1 MSVVAPNISLAT
13 EEGEAMN
20 RRQRVMSIGT
30 ALGLIALTAYAPAW
44 RLLAQSPP
52 VALRGH
58 VSSDTEP
65 AMEGVIVTA
74 KDSGATIATSV
85 VTDARGDFQFM
96 ASQLV
101 PGSYALRIRAAG
113 YDLTGPST
121 VTVAA
126 GKAAVADL
134 ALEKTKNLTAQ
145 LTNAEWLASFPGTDA
160 QKADIRGCAHCHSL
174 ELITRSRHTAAEF
187 VKVVERMS
195 GYPPLAF
202 PLKPQ
207 RTPSPRIG
215 GGEVSRERQ
224 LQSWQRQ
231 ADYLATLNLS
241 GGNGLTYA
249 LKTEPRPKGAAT
261 RVIYTTYDLP
271 KPTRQPHDVIVDSQ
285 GFVWYASFGEQI
297 LGKLD
302 PRTGTVTEYEI
313 PILKP
318 DAPTGILGMR
328 FDRDE
333 NPWLAMQF
341 QGGIAKFDRHTEKF
355 QTWRLPPELNGPH
368 VQVNQVS
375 PERSHIDGK
384 VWLQDAGT
392 YTVMRLDIATGTF
405 ERFEPYKI
413 PRPNVYDVIPDSHN
427 NGFFLTMGAEEVGR
441 IDAKTGQIQIFKTPT
456 KGSGPRRGMMDD
468 QDRLWFGENRSDKI
482 GMFDT
487 KTQAFREWAPTP
499 GGWPYDVTIDKNGEV
514 WSGGEYNDRIVRL
527 NPQTGTFTEY
537 LMPGHTNVRRVW
549 VDNKTTPVTFWVG
562 SNHAASIVR
571 LEPLE
576 SRVAGR

>member
-1 MSVVAPNISLAT
+1 MSPRRLLWMFVA
-13 EEGEAMN
+13 
-20 RRQRVMSIGT
+20 
-30 ALGLIALTAYAPAW
+30 ALGAPAV
-44 RLLAQSPP
+44 LMQPLGSHLHAQNTSP

-58 VSSDTEP
+58 VSSAEERS
-65 AMEGVIVTA
+65 MEGVVVTA
-74 KDSGATIATSV
+74 KKNGSTIATSV
-85 VTDARGDFQFM
+85 VTNASGEFQFP
-96 ASQLV
+96 AARLE
-101 PGSYALRIRAAG
+101 PGSYTLRIRAVG
-113 YDLTGPST
+113 YDLASGGS
-121 VTVAA
+121 VAIES
-126 GKAAVADL
+126 GRTTVADL
-134 ALEKTKNLTAQ
+134 TLDKTKNLTTQ
-145 LTNAEWLASFPGTDA
+145 LTNAEWLASFPGTEA

-174 ELITRSRHTAAEF
+174 ELITRSRHTADEF
-187 VKVVERMS
+187 VKIVERMS

-202 PLKPQ
+202 PLMPQ

-215 GGEVSRERQ
+215 GGEIPRDQR
-224 LQSWQRQ
+224 LQIWQRQ
-231 ADYLATLNLS
+231 AEYLATLNVS

-249 LKTEPRPKGAAT
+249 LKTEPRPTGAAT
-261 RVIYTTYDLP
+261 HVVYTTYDLP

-285 GFVWYASFGEQI
+285 GVVWYASFGEQI

-302 PRTGTVTEYEI
+302 PRTGKVTEFEI
-313 PILKP
+313 PTLKP
-318 DAPTGILGMR
+318 GAPMGILGMR
-328 FDRDE
+328 FDHDE

-341 QGGIAKFDRHTEKF
+341 QAGIAKFDRKTETF
-355 QTWRLPPELNGPH
+355 QTWSLPPELNGPH

-375 PERSHIDGK
+375 PERAYIDGK

-392 YTVMRLDIATGTF
+392 YTVMRLDIATGKF

-413 PRPNVYDVIPDSHN
+413 PRPNVYDVIPDSRN
-427 NGFFLTMGAEEVGR
+427 NGYFLTMGAEEVGR
-441 IDAKTGQIQIFKTPT
+441 IDAKTGQMQIFKTPT

-487 KTQAFREWAPTP
+487 KTQSFREWAPTP

-527 NPQTGTFTEY
+527 DPKTGSFTEY

-562 SNHAASIVR
+562 SNHTASIVK

-576 SRVAGR
+576 VRLKPDTTTDK

>member
-1 MSVVAPNISLAT
+1 MNSRRLLWMFVAGLGA
-13 EEGEAMN
+13 
-20 RRQRVMSIGT
+20 T
-30 ALGLIALTAYAPAW
+30 ALQMQPVGS
-44 RLLAQSPP
+44 RLHAQGTSA

-58 VSSDTEP
+58 VSSAEEP
-65 AMEGVIVTA
+65 SMEGVVVTA
-74 KDSGATIATSV
+74 KKNGSTIATSV
-85 VTDARGDFQFM
+85 VTNASGDFQFP
-96 ASQLV
+96 AARLE
-101 PGSYALRIRAAG
+101 PGSYTVRVRAVG
-113 YDLTGPST
+113 YDLASGASVAIEPGHT
-121 VTVAA
+121 TVANLTLD
-126 GKAAVADL
+126 KA
-134 ALEKTKNLTAQ
+134 KNLTTQ
-145 LTNAEWLASFPGTDA
+145 LTNAEWLASFPGTEA

-174 ELITRSRHTAAEF
+174 ELITRSRHTSDEF
-187 VKVVERMS
+187 VKIVERMS

-202 PLKPQ
+202 PLMPQ

-215 GGEVSRERQ
+215 GGEIPRDRQ
-224 LQSWQRQ
+224 LQIWQRQ
-231 ADYLATLNLS
+231 AEYLATLNLS
-241 GGNGLTYA
+241 GGNGLTYP
-249 LKTEPRPKGAAT
+249 LKTEPRPTGAAT
-261 RVIYTTYDLP
+261 HVVYTTYDLP

-285 GFVWYASFGEQI
+285 GIVWYASFGEQI

-302 PRTGTVTEYEI
+302 PRTGKVTEYEI

-318 DAPTGILGMR
+318 GAPMGILGMR
-328 FDRDE
+328 FDHDE

-341 QGGIAKFDRHTEKF
+341 QAGIAKFDRKTETF
-355 QTWRLPPELNGPH
+355 QTWSLPPELNGPH

-375 PERSHIDGK
+375 PERAYIDGK

-392 YTVMRLDIATGTF
+392 YTLMRLDVATGKF

-413 PRPNVYDVIPDSHN
+413 PRPNVYDIIPDSRN
-427 NGFFLTMGAEEVGR
+427 NGYFLTMGAEEVGR
-441 IDAKTGQIQIFKTPT
+441 IDAKTGQMQIFKTPT

-468 QDRLWFGENRSDKI
+468 PDRLRFGENRSDKI

-487 KTQAFREWAPTP
+487 KTQSFREWAPTP

-527 NPQTGTFTEY
+527 DPKTGSFTEY

-562 SNHAASIVR
+562 SNHTASIVK

-576 SRVAGR
+576 VRLKPDTTTDK

>member
-1 MSVVAPNISLAT
+1 MT
-13 EEGEAMN
+13 
-20 RRQRVMSIGT
+20 RHF
-30 ALGLIALTAYAPAW
+30 ALGLVAAGLGAGALLTQP
-44 RLLAQSPP
+44 LGPGVLAQGTPA

-58 VSSDTEP
+58 VASADERT
-65 AMEGVIVTA
+65 MEGVIVTA
-74 KDSGATIATSV
+74 KKAGATIATSV
-85 VTDARGDFQFM
+85 VTDARGEFQFS
-96 ASQLV
+96 AARLE
-101 PGSYALRIRAAG
+101 PGSYSLRIRAAG
-113 YDLTGPST
+113 YDLSGAGT
-121 VTVAA
+121 VTIEP
-126 GKAAVADL
+126 GRTAVSDL
-134 ALEKTKNLTAQ
+134 TLEKTKNLSAQ

-160 QKADIRGCAHCHSL
+160 QKGEIRGCAHCHSL

-202 PLKPQ
+202 PLMVQ

-224 LQSWQRQ
+224 LQNWQRQ
-231 ADYLATLNLS
+231 ADYLATLNSS
-241 GGNGLTYA
+241 GGNGLTYS
-249 LKTEPRPKGAAT
+249 LKTEPRPTGAAT
-261 RVIYTTYDLP
+261 RIVYTTYDLP

-285 GFVWYASFGEQI
+285 GLVWYASFGEQI

-302 PRTGTVTEYEI
+302 PRTGKVTEYEI

-318 DAPTGILGMR
+318 NAPTGILGMR

-341 QGGIAKFDRHTEKF
+341 QGGIAKFDRKTEKF
-355 QTWRLPPELNGPH
+355 QTWSLPPELNGPH

-375 PERSHIDGK
+375 PERSYVDGK

-392 YTVMRLDIATGTF
+392 YTVMRLDIATGKF

-413 PRPNVYDVIPDSHN
+413 PRPNVYDVIPDSKN
-427 NGFFLTMGAEEVGR
+427 NGYFLTMGAEEVGR
-441 IDAKTGQIQIFKTPT
+441 IDATTGQMEIFKTPT
-456 KGSGPRRGMMDD
+456 KNSGPRRGMMDS

-487 KTQAFREWAPTP
+487 RTKSFREWTPTP
-499 GGWPYDVTIDKNGEV
+499 GGWPYDVTVDKNGQV
-514 WSGGEYNDRIVRL
+514 WAGGEYNDRIVRL
-527 NPQTGTFTEY
+527 DPATGTFVEY

-562 SNHAASIVR
+562 SNHAASVVK

-576 SRVAGR
+576 ANVTSSTGR

>member
-1 MSVVAPNISLAT
+1 MNPRRLLLLFVTGLGGSALLA
-13 EEGEAMN
+13 
-20 RRQRVMSIGT
+20 QP
-30 ALGLIALTAYAPAW
+30 LGS

-52 VALRGH
+52 AVALRGH
-58 VSSDTEP
+58 VGSADERS
-65 AMEGVIVTA
+65 MEGVIVTA
-74 KDSGATIATSV
+74 RKTAATIATSV
-85 VTDARGDFQFM
+85 VTNASGEFQFP
-96 ASQLV
+96 AAKLE
-101 PGSYALRIRAAG
+101 PGSYALGIRAVG
-113 YDLTGPST
+113 YDLTGGAT
-121 VTVAA
+121 VTIES
-126 GKAAVADL
+126 GKTSTIVL
-134 ALEKTKNLTAQ
+134 ALEKTQNLTAQ

-174 ELITRSRHTAAEF
+174 ELITRSRHNAAEF

-202 PLKPQ
+202 PLMPQ
-207 RTPSPRIG
+207 RTLSPRIG
-215 GGEVSRERQ
+215 GGEISRDRQ
-224 LQSWQRQ
+224 IQNWQRQ
-231 ADYLATLNLS
+231 ADYLETLNLS
-241 GGNGLTYA
+241 GGNGLTYS
-249 LKTEPRPKGAAT
+249 LKTEPRPSGAAT

-271 KPTRQPHDVIVDSQ
+271 KATRQPHDVIVDSQ
-285 GFVWYASFGEQI
+285 GLVWYASFGEQI

-302 PRTGTVTEYEI
+302 PRTGKVTEYEI

-318 DAPTGILGMR
+318 GAPTGILGMR

-341 QGGIAKFDRHTEKF
+341 QGGIAKFDRKTETF
-355 QTWRLPPELNGPH
+355 QTWSLPPELNGPH

-375 PERSHIDGK
+375 PERSYVDGK

-392 YTVMRLDIATGTF
+392 YNVMRLDIATGKF
-405 ERFEPYKI
+405 ELFEPYKI
-413 PRPNVYDVIPDSHN
+413 PRPNVYDVIPDSKN
-427 NGFFLTMGAEEVGR
+427 NGYFLTMGAEEVGR

-487 KTQAFREWAPTP
+487 KSQSFREWAPTP
-499 GGWPYDVTIDKNGEV
+499 GGWPYDVTIDKNGDV

-527 NPQTGTFTEY
+527 DPKTGTFTEY

-549 VDNKTTPVTFWVG
+549 VDNKATPVTFWVG
-562 SNHAASIVR
+562 SNHAASIVK

-576 SRVAGR
+576 AISTNATGRQ

>member
-1 MSVVAPNISLAT
+1 MLVVGVGATAVLTQSVGSH
-13 EEGEAMN
+13 
-20 RRQRVMSIGT
+20 
-30 ALGLIALTAYAPAW
+30 
-44 RLLAQSPP
+44 LLAQSTSP

-58 VSSDTEP
+58 VSSTEERL
-65 AMEGVIVTA
+65 MEGVIITA
-74 KDSGATIATSV
+74 KKNGSTIATSV
-85 VTDARGDFQFM
+85 VTNTNGEFQFP
-96 ASQLV
+96 AARLE
-101 PGSYALRIRAAG
+101 PGAYTLRIRAVG
-113 YDLTGPST
+113 YDLASGSS
-121 VTVAA
+121 VAIEP
-126 GKAAVADL
+126 GRTTVADL
-134 ALEKTKNLTAQ
+134 RLDKTKNLTTQ
-145 LTNAEWLASFPGTDA
+145 LTNAEWLASFPGTEA

-174 ELITRSRHTAAEF
+174 ELITRSRHTADEF
-187 VKVVERMS
+187 MRIVERMS

-202 PLKPQ
+202 PLMPQ

-215 GGEVSRERQ
+215 GGEIPRDRQ
-224 LQSWQRQ
+224 LQVWRRQ
-231 ADYLATLNLS
+231 AEYLATLNVS
-241 GGNGLTYA
+241 GGDGLTYP
-249 LKTEPRPKGAAT
+249 LKTEPRPTGAAT
-261 RVIYTTYDLP
+261 HVIYTTYDLP

-285 GFVWYASFGEQI
+285 GIVWYASFGEQI

-318 DAPTGILGMR
+318 NAPMGILGMR
-328 FDRDE
+328 FDHDE

-341 QGGIAKFDRHTEKF
+341 QGGIAKFDRKTEHF
-355 QTWRLPPELNGPH
+355 QTWSLPPELNGPH

-375 PERSHIDGK
+375 PERAYVDGK

-392 YTVMRLDIATGTF
+392 YTVMRLDVATGTF

-413 PRPNVYDVIPDSHN
+413 PRPNVYDIIPDSRN
-427 NGFFLTMGAEEVGR
+427 NGYFLTMGAEEVGR
-441 IDAKTGQIQIFKTPT
+441 IDAKTGQMQIFKTPT

-468 QDRLWFGENRSDKI
+468 QDRLWFGENRSDQI

-487 KTQAFREWAPTP
+487 KTQSFREWAPTP

-527 NPQTGTFTEY
+527 DPKTGSFTEY

-562 SNHAASIVR
+562 SNHAASIVK

-576 SRVAGR
+576 AVSKSATRR

>member
-1 MSVVAPNISLAT
+1 MV
-13 EEGEAMN
+13 
-20 RRQRVMSIGT
+20 RRYLLPSFAAGAGLC
-30 ALGLIALTAYAPAW
+30 ALLSQPLGS
-44 RLLAQSPP
+44 RLVAQSTPA

-58 VSSDTEP
+58 VSAAGES

-74 KDSGATIATSV
+74 KRSGASISTSV
-85 VTDARGDFQFM
+85 VTDARGDFQFP
-96 ASQLV
+96 AARV
-101 PGSYALRIRAAG
+101 EPGTYTLRIRAAG
-113 YDLTGPST
+113 YDLAGAGT
-121 VTVAA
+121 VTIDS
-126 GKAAVADL
+126 GRTAVSDL
-134 ALEKTKNLTAQ
+134 TLEKTKTLTSQ

-174 ELITRSRHTAAEF
+174 ELITRSRHNADEF

-202 PLKPQ
+202 PLMPQ

-215 GGEVSRERQ
+215 GGEVSRDRQ
-224 LQSWQRQ
+224 LQTWQRQ
-231 ADYLATLNLS
+231 AEYLATLNLS
-241 GGNGLTYA
+241 GGNGLTYP
-249 LKTEPRPKGAAT
+249 LKTEPRPTGAAT
-261 RVIYTTYDLP
+261 RVVYTTYDLP
-271 KPTRQPHDVIVDSQ
+271 RPTRQPHDVIVDSQ

-302 PRTGTVTEYEI
+302 PRTGKATEYEI

-318 DAPTGILGMR
+318 NAPTGILGMR

-341 QGGIAKFDRHTEKF
+341 QGGIAKFDRKTEKF
-355 QTWRLPPELNGPH
+355 QTWSLPPELNGPH

-375 PERSHIDGK
+375 PERSYIDGK

-392 YTVMRLDIATGTF
+392 YNVMRLDIATGKF
-405 ERFEPYKI
+405 DLFEPYKV
-413 PRPNVYDVIPDSHN
+413 PRPNLYDIIPDSNN
-427 NGFFLTMGAEEVGR
+427 NGYFLTMGAEEVGR

-456 KGSGPRRGMMDD
+456 KGSGPRRGMMDS
-468 QDRLWFGENRSDKI
+468 QDRLWFGENRSDKV

-487 KTQAFREWAPTP
+487 RAQTFREWAPTP
-499 GGWPYDVTIDKNGEV
+499 GAWPYDVTVDKNGEA
-514 WSGGEYNDRIVRL
+514 WSGGEYNDRILRL
-527 NPQTGTFTEY
+527 DPKTGTFIEY

-562 SNHAASIVR
+562 SNHAASIVK
-571 LEPLE
+571 LEPLGTA
-576 SRVAGR
+576 STSATGR

>member
-1 MSVVAPNISLAT
+1 MNSRRLLWMFVAGLGA
-13 EEGEAMN
+13 
-20 RRQRVMSIGT
+20 T
-30 ALGLIALTAYAPAW
+30 ALQMQPVGS
-44 RLLAQSPP
+44 RLHAQGTSA

-58 VSSDTEP
+58 VSSAAERS
-65 AMEGVIVTA
+65 MEGVVVTA
-74 KDSGATIATSV
+74 KKNGSTISTSV
-85 VTDARGDFQFM
+85 VTDASGDFQFP
-96 ASQLV
+96 AARLE
-101 PGSYALRIRAAG
+101 PGSYIVRIRAVG
-113 YDLTGPST
+113 YDLASGASVAIEPGHT
-121 VTVAA
+121 TVANLTLD
-126 GKAAVADL
+126 KA
-134 ALEKTKNLTAQ
+134 KNLTTQ
-145 LTNAEWLASFPGTDA
+145 LTNAEWLASFPRTEA

-174 ELITRSRHTAAEF
+174 ELITRSRHTADEF
-187 VKVVERMS
+187 VKIVERMS

-202 PLKPQ
+202 PLMPQ

-215 GGEVSRERQ
+215 GGEIPRDRQ
-224 LQSWQRQ
+224 LQIWQRQ
-231 ADYLATLNLS
+231 AEYLATLNLS
-241 GGNGLTYA
+241 GGNGLTYP
-249 LKTEPRPKGAAT
+249 LKTEPRPTGAAT
-261 RVIYTTYDLP
+261 HVVYTTYDLP

-285 GFVWYASFGEQI
+285 GIVWFASFGEQI

-302 PRTGTVTEYEI
+302 PRTGKVTEYEI

-318 DAPTGILGMR
+318 GAPMGILGMR
-328 FDRDE
+328 FDHDE

-341 QGGIAKFDRHTEKF
+341 QAGIAKFDRKTETF
-355 QTWRLPPELNGPH
+355 QTWSLPPDLNGPH

-375 PERSHIDGK
+375 PERAYVDGK

-392 YTVMRLDIATGTF
+392 YTVMRLDVATGKF

-413 PRPNVYDVIPDSHN
+413 PRPNVYDIIPDSRN
-427 NGFFLTMGAEEVGR
+427 NGYFLTMGAEEFGR
-441 IDAKTGQIQIFKTPT
+441 IDAKTGQMQIFKTPT

-487 KTQAFREWAPTP
+487 KTQSFREWAPTP

-527 NPQTGTFTEY
+527 DPKTGSFTEY

-562 SNHAASIVR
+562 SNHTASIVK

-576 SRVAGR
+576 VRLKPDTTTDK

>member
-1 MSVVAPNISLAT
+1 MNSRRLLWMFVAGLGA
-13 EEGEAMN
+13 
-20 RRQRVMSIGT
+20 T
-30 ALGLIALTAYAPAW
+30 ALQMQPVGS
-44 RLLAQSPP
+44 RLHAQGTSA

-58 VSSDTEP
+58 VSSAAERS
-65 AMEGVIVTA
+65 MEGVVVTA
-74 KDSGATIATSV
+74 KKNGSTIATSV
-85 VTDARGDFQFM
+85 VTDASGEFQLP
-96 ASQLV
+96 AARLE
-101 PGSYALRIRAAG
+101 PGSYIVRIRAVG
-113 YDLTGPST
+113 YDLASGASVAIEPGHT
-121 VTVAA
+121 TVANLTLD
-126 GKAAVADL
+126 KA
-134 ALEKTKNLTAQ
+134 KNLTTQ
-145 LTNAEWLASFPGTDA
+145 LTNAEWLASFPGTEA
-160 QKADIRGCAHCHSL
+160 RKADIRGCAHCHSL
-174 ELITRSRHTAAEF
+174 ELITRSRHTADEF
-187 VKVVERMS
+187 VKIVERMS

-202 PLKPQ
+202 PLMPQ

-215 GGEVSRERQ
+215 GGEIPRDRQ
-224 LQSWQRQ
+224 LQIWQRQ
-231 ADYLATLNLS
+231 AEYLATLNLS
-241 GGNGLTYA
+241 GGNGLTYP
-249 LKTEPRPKGAAT
+249 LKTEPRPTGAAT
-261 RVIYTTYDLP
+261 HVVYTTYDLP

-285 GFVWYASFGEQI
+285 GIVWYASFGEQI

-302 PRTGTVTEYEI
+302 PRTGKVTEYEI

-318 DAPTGILGMR
+318 GAPMGILGMR
-328 FDRDE
+328 FDHDE

-341 QGGIAKFDRHTEKF
+341 QAGIAKFDRKTETF
-355 QTWRLPPELNGPH
+355 QTWSLPPELNGPH

-375 PERSHIDGK
+375 PERAYVDGK

-392 YTVMRLDIATGTF
+392 YTVMRLDVATGKF

-413 PRPNVYDVIPDSHN
+413 PRPNVYDIIPDSRN
-427 NGFFLTMGAEEVGR
+427 NGYFLTMGAEEVGR
-441 IDAKTGQIQIFKTPT
+441 IDAKTGQMQIFKTPT

-487 KTQAFREWAPTP
+487 KTQSFREWAPTP

-527 NPQTGTFTEY
+527 DPKTGSFTEY

-562 SNHAASIVR
+562 SNHTASIVK

-576 SRVAGR
+576 VRLKPDTTTDK